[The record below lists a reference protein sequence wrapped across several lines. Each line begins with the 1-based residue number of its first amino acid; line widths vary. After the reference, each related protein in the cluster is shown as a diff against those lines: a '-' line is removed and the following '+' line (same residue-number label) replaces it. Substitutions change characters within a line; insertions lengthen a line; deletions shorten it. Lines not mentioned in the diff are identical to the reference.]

1 MSKGLFSLF
10 AFIAALAGERNAR
23 LLAKPHEHPHAVKGA
38 ARAREIAVSRRI
50 RRFYA
55 NGDGTVSVSGRK
67 CPGVV
72 RVSRVVRPRRSRRF
86 VVNHARRIY
95 KRQRL
100 AAKLLHRKSYKEA
113 CALGIAGV

>member
-10 AFIAALAGERNAR
+10 AFIAALSRERCLQR
-23 LLAKPHEHPHAVKGA
+23 KPHEHPHAVRGDE
-38 ARAREIAVSRRI
+38 RAKEIAVSRRMC
-50 RRFYA
+50 RFFR
-55 NGDGTVSVSGRK
+55 NPDGTVSVSGRK

-72 RVSRVVRPRRSRRF
+72 RVSRVVRPRRSRRW
-86 VVNHARRIY
+86 VVDHARRIY

-100 AAKLLHRKSYKEA
+100 AAKILHRKSYKEA